1 MRIRSALTFAAHIF
15 SQNHG
20 FLCVQVPVITTTD
33 SEGFS
38 EKFAITAFLEEE
50 EIVSLEGVK
59 AAIREKRKIVEE
71 LQRTDSN
78 KEALDVAKQDLER
91 TTELASQM
99 EARERISKSKSSLK
113 ADNKRPQEFFSRQAH
128 LTVSGRL
135 HLESHACS
143 LGNVYAFG
151 PRFSASRVESPKHV
165 AEMWTVEI
173 EMAFSQLEVQV

>member
-1 MRIRSALTFAAHIF
+1 MRIRSALTFAAHTF

-38 EKFAITAFLEEE
+38 KTFKVTTVLEDEE
-50 EIVSLEGVK
+50 VVSLEVVK
-59 AAIREKRKIVEE
+59 AAIREKKKIVDD
-71 LQRTDSN
+71 LKRTDSN
-78 KEALDVAKQDLER
+78 QEALDVAIQDLEK
-91 TTELASQM
+91 TTDVASQL
-99 EARERISKSKSSLK
+99 EAREKHSKSKSSSDK
-113 ADNKRPQEFFSRQAH
+113 KPQEFFSRQAH

-135 HLESHACS
+135 HLESYACS

-151 PRFSASRVESPKHV
+151 PRFSASRVESPKHI

-173 EMAFSQLEVQV
+173 EMAFSQLEV